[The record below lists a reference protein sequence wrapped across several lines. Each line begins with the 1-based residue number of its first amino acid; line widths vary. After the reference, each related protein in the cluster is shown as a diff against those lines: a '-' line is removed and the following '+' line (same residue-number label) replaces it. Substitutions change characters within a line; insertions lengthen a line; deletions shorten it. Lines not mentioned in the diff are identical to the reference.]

1 MLSVLNP
8 IVYSQAFGEGAA
20 LLTRHWRLTVE
31 MAKRDLLQRHAGQ
44 VFGAFWIIGHP
55 LFLTALYLFVFA
67 VVFKQKIGNTYELPL
82 DYTTYILAGL
92 VPWLTFQAALTASCS
107 SIVANSS
114 LVKQFVFHLEILPA
128 KDVLASLVIWLVGIP
143 CVIVYTLLSQY
154 VAYAMYM
161 LLPVVFALQVMAM
174 IGVAFVLSAVSVF
187 LRDLKD
193 FVQLFTV
200 AGVFLMPIVY
210 LPEWV
215 PPLFKPVIY
224 VNPFSYM
231 TWVYQDLLYFGRFEH
246 PWAWLVFG
254 AGSILVFA
262 FGYRVFR
269 RLKPHFSSAL

>member
-8 IVYSQAFGEGAA
+8 VVYSQAFGEAAA

-44 VFGAFWIIGHP
+44 ILGAFWIIGHP
-55 LFLTALYLFVFA
+55 LFLTALYLFIFG

-92 VPWLTFQAALTASCS
+92 VPWLTFQSALTASCS
-107 SIVANSS
+107 SIVSNSS

-128 KDVLASLVIWLVGIP
+128 KDVLACVVIWLVGVP
-143 CVIVYTLLSQY
+143 CVIVYTLLSQR
-154 VAYAMYM
+154 VVYAMYV
-161 LLPVVFALQVMAM
+161 LLPAVFVLQVMAM
-174 IGVAFVLSAVSVF
+174 IGVAFILSAVSVF

-193 FVQLFTV
+193 FVQLFTT
-200 AGVFLMPIVY
+200 AGVFLMPVVY
-210 LPEWV
+210 LPDWV
-215 PPLFKPVIY
+215 PPLFKPVLY

-231 TWVYQDLLYFGRFEH
+231 TWVYQDVLYFGRFEH
-246 PWAWLVFG
+246 PGAWLAFG
-254 AGSILVFA
+254 VGSVLVFA

-269 RLKPHFSSAL
+269 RLKPQFSSAL

>member
-8 IVYSQAFGEGAA
+8 IVYSQAFGEAAA

-55 LFLTALYLFVFA
+55 LFLTALYLFIFA
-67 VVFKQKIGNTYELPL
+67 VVFNQKIGDTYELPL

-92 VPWLTFQAALTASCS
+92 VPWLTFQTALTTSCS
-107 SIVANSS
+107 SIVSNSS

-128 KDVLASLVIWLVGIP
+128 KDVLASLVVWFVGIP
-143 CVIVYTLLSQY
+143 CVIVYTLMSQR
-154 VAYAMYM
+154 VAYAMYV

-187 LRDLKD
+187 VRDLKD
-193 FVQLFTV
+193 FVQLFTT

-210 LPEWV
+210 LPDWV
-215 PPLFKPVIY
+215 PALFKPVIY

-231 TWVYQDLLYFGRFEH
+231 TWVYQDMLYFGRFEH
-246 PWAWLVFG
+246 PWAWVAFG
-254 AGSILVFA
+254 VGSILVFA